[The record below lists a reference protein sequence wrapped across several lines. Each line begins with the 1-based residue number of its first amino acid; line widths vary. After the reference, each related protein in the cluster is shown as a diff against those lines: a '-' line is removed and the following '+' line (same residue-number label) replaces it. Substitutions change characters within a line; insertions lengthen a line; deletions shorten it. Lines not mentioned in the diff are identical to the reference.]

1 LLRSAYTLS
10 GADSE
15 RVLDLAWLNSHFQA
29 GLRNPLD
36 TAIVELRRFV
46 VCTGGEPLLQFD
58 APLIK
63 ALHHRGFEIAVETNG
78 TVKPPAGLDWIC
90 VSPKAGAALQ
100 LTRGDELKVVVPQDG
115 LDPIRFE
122 DLPFEHF
129 SIQPMDGPE
138 RERNTVTR
146 SSSASPD
153 QNGGSA
159 SRHTK

>member
-63 ALHHRGFEIAVETNG
+63 ALHHRGFEIAVETYRHLANRRF
-78 TVKPPAGLDWIC
+78 ASLDAQ
-90 VSPKAGAALQ
+90 S
-100 LTRGDELKVVVPQDG
+100 
-115 LDPIRFE
+115 
-122 DLPFEHF
+122 
-129 SIQPMDGPE
+129 
-138 RERNTVTR
+138 
-146 SSSASPD
+146 
-153 QNGGSA
+153 
-159 SRHTK
+159 